1 MNVDPNANPSGQASE
16 ATQANPAK
24 FQIASAKLV
33 PVVIFSVNDRVKLLE
48 NIKQGFKS
56 TVS

>member
-1 MNVDPNANPSGQASE
+1 MNVHPIANPPGQAAE
-16 ATQANPAK
+16 ATQTNRAK
-24 FQIASAKLV
+24 IQFASAKLV
-33 PVVIFSVNDRVKLLE
+33 PVVTLSVNDKIKLLE

>member
-16 ATQANPAK
+16 ATQTNREK

-33 PVVIFSVNDRVKLLE
+33 PVVTLSVNDKIKLLE